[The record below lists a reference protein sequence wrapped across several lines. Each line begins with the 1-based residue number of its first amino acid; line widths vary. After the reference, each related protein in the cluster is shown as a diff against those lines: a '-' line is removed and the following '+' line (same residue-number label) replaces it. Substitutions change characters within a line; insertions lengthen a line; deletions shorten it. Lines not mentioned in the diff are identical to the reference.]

1 MLHRFRL
8 VLPAL
13 LIATAG
19 LQAQGL
25 YWESTST
32 GGPVPG
38 GKPRTAKNYAAPKK
52 FKIDQGD
59 NIVIVRLDQEKMYM
73 VDPKAKTYS
82 EMTFED
88 LEGAAK
94 AMKAQLEM
102 MKKQLENMPPEQRA
116 AMEKQL
122 GPALRAGKDTK
133 VEVEKASEKR
143 DIAGKPTMKHVVKED
158 GKETA
163 VLWVT
168 DDVKEYKTLKAD
180 FSVLMKRMST
190 LNPGMKGLAS
200 AAEKIEGF
208 PLETDMKENGQGDG
222 DEGRAAVHSRFR
234 LRGPRRLHEDGLA
247 ARGADRPAQGQGQ
260 GQGKGQGRGDS
271 GEEEGVARG
280 PSPG

>member
-1 MLHRFRL
+1 MFHRLRL
-8 VLPAL
+8 ALPAL

-38 GKPRTAKNYAAPKK
+38 GKTRTAKNYAAPKK
-52 FKIDQGD
+52 FKIDQGE

-73 VDPKAKTYS
+73 VDPRAKTYS

-88 LEGAAK
+88 LDGAAK
-94 AMKAQLEM
+94 AMMAQIEM

-133 VEVEKASEKR
+133 IEVEKASEKR
-143 DIAGKPTMKHVVKED
+143 DIAGKSTMKHVVKED

-180 FSVLMKRMST
+180 FSDLMKKMST
-190 LNPGMKGLAS
+190 LNPGMKGLAR

-208 PLETDMKENGQGDG
+208 PLETDMKEMGK
-222 DEGRAAVHSRFR
+222 ETVTKVE
-234 LRGPRRLHEDGLA
+234 PRSIPDSDFEVPADFKKTASPLDALGG
-247 ARGADRPAQGQGQ
+247 GAPPKSKAKAK
-260 GQGKGQGRGDS
+260 GKGQD
-271 GEEEGVARG
+271 EGA
-280 PSPG
+280 PEKKKE

>member
-208 PLETDMKENGQGDG
+208 PLETDMKEMGKETVTKVEPRSIPDSDFEVPADFTKTASPLEALTGPPRGKAKAKGKDKV
-222 DEGRAAVHSRFR
+222 EGT
-234 LRGPRRLHEDGLA
+234 PE
-247 ARGADRPAQGQGQ
+247 
-260 GQGKGQGRGDS
+260 KKK
-271 GEEEGVARG
+271 E
-280 PSPG
+280 